1 MYCEAGGEAR
11 LGPIDGHRTI
21 VFPIVYSMVV
31 CSLCGHEVV
40 VIYQEAPGQGEGG
53 DRRLTMPFLVSSK
66 QCTPSLPSWNI
77 LLS

>member
-11 LGPIDGHRTI
+11 LGPIDGHRT
-21 VFPIVYSMVV
+21 VFPSVQYGGVL
-31 CSLCGHEVV
+31 CSDVVV

-66 QCTPSLPSWNI
+66 QCTPSLPSWNT